1 MNNNNFGLS
10 MLSIVLFV
18 LELLSYNASNV
29 SGVWFNVKYGVRR
42 QLVIILL
49 HLFTVISVIEVRRYH
64 NYIIYL
70 LRVFIKK
77 VYL

>member
-18 LELLSYNASNV
+18 LELLCYNASNV
-29 SGVWFNVKYGVRR
+29 SSVWFKVKYGVRR

-49 HLFTVISVIEVRRYH
+49 HLFTVRSVIEVRRYH
-64 NYIIYL
+64 NYIIL
-70 LRVFIKK
+70 
-77 VYL
+77 

>member
-10 MLSIVLFV
+10 ILSIVLFV

-29 SGVWFNVKYGVRR
+29 SGVWFNVKCGVRR

-49 HLFTVISVIEVRRYH
+49 H
-64 NYIIYL
+64 
-70 LRVFIKK
+70 
-77 VYL
+77 